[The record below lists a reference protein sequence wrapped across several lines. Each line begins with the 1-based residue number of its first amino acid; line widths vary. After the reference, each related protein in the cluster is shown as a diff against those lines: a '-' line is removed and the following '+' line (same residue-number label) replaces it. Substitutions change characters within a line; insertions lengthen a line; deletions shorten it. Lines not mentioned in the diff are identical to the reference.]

1 MFLYAGISDVKIEE
15 GSMRCDLNISL
26 SNTEKLGTK
35 VEVKNIG
42 SISNVADSVLY
53 EIKRQEKL
61 LNEGIVLKE
70 ETRRWDDKTSSTIL
84 MRVKETGNDYRY
96 FPEPDIPKVIID
108 DEWINNIKKEIP
120 MLPNELKEKYKN
132 LGINEITIKTLI
144 QNRELSLFLNQLID
158 KNINAVVCANI
169 LTGDILSYL
178 NKKYITLKDTKIT
191 EKNIID
197 LVNKLDSNEISSK
210 ISKDI
215 LNELLINGGNV
226 DDIISSKGLK
236 QISNIDEIREIIKNI
251 INNNEKAVEDYK
263 NGLDRSIKFLM
274 GQIMKE
280 TKGKANPKLAN
291 DMLIEELN
299 NIK

>member
-1 MFLYAGISDVKIEE
+1 MNIQKI
-15 GSMRCDLNISL
+15 
-26 SNTEKLGTK
+26 
-35 VEVKNIG
+35 KN
-42 SISNVADSVLY
+42 SIS
-53 EIKRQEKL
+53 
-61 LNEGIVLKE
+61 
-70 ETRRWDDKTSSTIL
+70 
-84 MRVKETGNDYRY
+84 
-96 FPEPDIPKVIID
+96 
-108 DEWINNIKKEIP
+108 
-120 MLPNELKEKYKN
+120 
-132 LGINEITIKTLI
+132 
-144 QNRELSLFLNQLID
+144 
-158 KNINAVVCANI
+158 
-169 LTGDILSYL
+169 
-178 NKKYITLKDTKIT
+178 
-191 EKNIID
+191 KNIID